1 MVAIAFILYMIAK
14 AIIKEVSMQ
23 ETQNLDLPLWGVRSI
38 AAAINRSPRST
49 LYLLESGRLPAAKVG
64 GRWVSSR
71 KRLRDHLD
79 SLIAGGA
86 ALNETK

>member
-1 MVAIAFILYMIAK
+1 MY
-14 AIIKEVSMQ
+14 EN
-23 ETQNLDLPLWGVRSI
+23 QNVDLPIWGVRAI

-79 SLIAGGA
+79 SLIVGA
-86 ALNETK
+86 TALNEAK